1 MKRVL
6 SVVFAGVLV
15 ATSAVVSAQAP
26 QGAPGAQGQG
36 QGRQGGG
43 QGRGRGPA
51 APECTTLACD
61 VASDWER
68 TRALIT
74 AIAEAMPEDKFSFK
88 PTPAQR
94 SYAEQIL
101 HIAGTD
107 VRLLGTL
114 GAKAQAPEINMKATS
129 KADVLAE
136 LRKSFDYGAAV
147 IKEFTDAQLTERIK
161 SMPFLGPMTSRVR
174 VIYYDMQHTQDI
186 YGQMVVYV
194 RLNGITPPASNRGV

>member
-1 MKRVL
+1 MKRVM
-6 SVVFAGVLV
+6 SVVFV
-15 ATSAVVSAQAP
+15 AAFTASAVAVTSAQAP
-26 QGAPGAQGQG
+26 QG
-36 QGRQGGG
+36 RQGG

-51 APECTTLACD
+51 APACENLACE
-61 VASDWER
+61 VQNDWER

-74 AIAEAMPEDKFSFK
+74 AIADAMPEDKFGFK

-107 VRLLGTL
+107 VRLLSTL
-114 GAKAQAPEINMKATS
+114 GAKTAAPEINMKATS

-147 IKEFTDAQLTERIK
+147 LKEFSDAQLTERVK
-161 SMPFLGPMTSRVR
+161 SMPFLGPMTSRLR
-174 VIYYDMQHTQDI
+174 VIYFDIGHTQDI

>member
-1 MKRVL
+1 MFVVA
-6 SVVFAGVLV
+6 SVVP
-15 ATSAVVSAQAP
+15 AVAQAP
-26 QGAPGAQGQG
+26 QA

-51 APECTTLACD
+51 APACETLACD
-61 VASDWER
+61 VLADWER

-74 AIAEAMPEDKFSFK
+74 AIAEAMPEDKFSYK
-88 PTPAQR
+88 STPAQR
-94 SYAEQIL
+94 SFAEQVL

-114 GAKAQAPEINMKATS
+114 GAKAMAPEINMKATS

-136 LRKSFDYGAAV
+136 LKKSFDYGGAV
-147 IKEFTDAQLTERIK
+147 IKEFNDAQLTERIK
-161 SMPFLGPMTSRVR
+161 SLPFLGPTASRVR
-174 VIYYDMQHTQDI
+174 VIYYDLAHTQDI

-194 RLNGITPPASNRGV
+194 RLNGITPPASNRGGV

>member
-6 SVVFAGVLV
+6 CMVFATAFTVASV
-15 ATSAVVSAQAP
+15 ATASAQAP
-26 QGAPGAQGQG
+26 PG

-51 APECTTLACD
+51 APACETLACD
-61 VASDWER
+61 VLADWER
-68 TRALIT
+68 TRNLIT
-74 AIAEAMPEDKFSFK
+74 AIADAMPEDKFAYK
-88 PTPAQR
+88 PTEPQR
-94 SYAEQIL
+94 TYAEQVL

-114 GAKAQAPEINMKATS
+114 GAKTAAPEINMKATS
-129 KADVLAE
+129 KADVMAE

-147 IKEFTDAQLTERIK
+147 IKELSDAQLTERIK
-161 SMPFLGPMTSRVR
+161 SLPFLGPTASRVKI
-174 VIYYDMQHTQDI
+174 IYYDLAHTQDI

-194 RLNGITPPASNRGV
+194 RLNGITPPASNRGI

>member
-1 MKRVL
+1 MKHVL
-6 SVVFAGVLV
+6 SVVFAVMFV
-15 ATSAVVSAQAP
+15 AASAVASAQAP
-26 QGAPGAQGQG
+26 QGAPGQG

-43 QGRGRGPA
+43 QARGRGPA

-61 VASDWER
+61 VLGDWER

-74 AIAEAMPEDKFSFK
+74 AIADAMPEDKFSFK

-94 SYAEQIL
+94 SYAEQVL

-129 KADVLAE
+129 KAEVMAE

-147 IKEFTDAQLTERIK
+147 IKEFSDAQLTERIK
-161 SMPFLGPMTSRVR
+161 TLPFLGGMSSRLKI
-174 VIYYDMQHTQDI
+174 IYYDLQHTQDI